1 MNDRGRGE
9 GLDGT
14 LGDARIVPT
23 EAVFDGATALAT
35 AVAGAVG
42 DLAVGAEVRV
52 AALLQRVDL
61 VRRAAHQVERAVVT
75 QAARQLRVHYRA
87 AQVEPRIRM
96 LNAATNAR
104 CEAAAIAETVATAIK
119 SGRGKVPVDATLATI
134 RDAIEE
140 LQKLARLIERAADDE
155 GRATRC

>member
-1 MNDRGRGE
+1 MTDRGRSE

-14 LGDARIVPT
+14 LGAARIVPT

-42 DLAVGAEVRV
+42 ALAVGAEVRV
-52 AALLQRVDL
+52 GDLLQRVDL

-75 QAARQLRVHYRA
+75 QAARQLGVHARA

-104 CEAAAIAETVATAIK
+104 CDALTIAETVAAAMKTA
-119 SGRGKVPVDATLATI
+119 RGKVPVDATLASITQ
-134 RDAIEE
+134 AILE